1 MHYWPAS
8 SAAWLQFVSV
18 SFTVGRGIGHR
29 CAIVSVASLLTCM
42 YIGST
47 QGDTPHK
54 TRACCITEK
63 PARKT
68 LATALDRWKDPTRSS
83 MTPLT
88 PSHPPCVVSP
98 HAHQSG
104 TSHCPNFCLTHRG
117 SWQQQR
123 NTHNEQQ
130 RTQGVPNLQH
140 DLCATR
146 FGMHIHLFESATRA
160 VSYLLRPL
168 IIFEN
173 GGPAALQATARAPAC
188 ACCVLCCDGHPWTWH
203 RRHPLGF
210 PLQQFS
216 SCQLTYELFWDWRRS
231 QRCGD
236 SRSFDHCVWDL
247 YHAEALTHG

>member
-1 MHYWPAS
+1 MHCWPAS
-8 SAAWLQFVSV
+8 SAVWLQFVSV

-123 NTHNEQQ
+123 NTHCDTQ
-130 RTQGVPNLQH
+130 RA
-140 DLCATR
+140 ATHTR
-146 FGMHIHLFESATRA
+146 GPQSATRSVRNTIWHA
-160 VSYLLRPL
+160 YPL
-168 IIFEN
+168 VRVRN
-173 GGPAALQATARAPAC
+173 TGR
-188 ACCVLCCDGHPWTWH
+188 
-203 RRHPLGF
+203 
-210 PLQQFS
+210 
-216 SCQLTYELFWDWRRS
+216 QLFTPS
-231 QRCGD
+231 A
-236 SRSFDHCVWDL
+236 DHL
-247 YHAEALTHG
+247 